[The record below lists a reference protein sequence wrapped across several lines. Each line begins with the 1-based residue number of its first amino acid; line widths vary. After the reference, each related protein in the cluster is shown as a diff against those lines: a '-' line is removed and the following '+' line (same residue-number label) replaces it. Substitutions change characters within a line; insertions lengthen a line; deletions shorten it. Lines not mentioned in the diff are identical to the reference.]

1 MREEYKMLAIGSLE
15 SQDRLE
21 ELLRQLKAAGIS
33 TDAISVAAADHQIG
47 SDPADEPPREG
58 GDRLRDM
65 AVGAASGGV
74 ALGTITGLIGLA
86 SLTIPGLGLFL
97 VGGPLAVA
105 LGDALAGGAVGA
117 VAGALM
123 GMRIPDHQAKQYE
136 QRLRQG
142 AVLVSVHARE
152 EGELNQAMTIMA
164 GAGASDLNRI
174 IRASSSRT
182 NSPVDSLPSESLAS
196 PANKEGDSTKS
207 SKYRPQQPS
216 PEELE
221 EAEQDAADPTHEKKV
236 PPR

>member
-1 MREEYKMLAIGSLE
+1 MNQEYQMLAIGSLE
-15 SQDRLE
+15 TQDKLE
-21 ELLRQLKAAGIS
+21 QLLRRLHAAGCS
-33 TDAISVAAADHQIG
+33 TDAIPVALADHKVG

-58 GDRLRDM
+58 ADKLRDL
-65 AVGAASGGV
+65 AVGTASGGAV
-74 ALGTITGLIGLA
+74 LGTLGGLIGLA
-86 SLTIPGLGLFL
+86 SLAIPGLGLL
-97 VGGPLAVA
+97 WIGGPLAVA
-105 LGDALAGGAVGA
+105 LGDAMAGGAVGA

-152 EGELNQAMTIMA
+152 EGELNQAMKIMA

-182 NSPVDSLPSESLAS
+182 ISPVDSLPSESLTF
-196 PANKEGDSTKS
+196 PPNKEGDSTES
-207 SKYRPQQPS
+207 SKHRPQQPS

-221 EAEQDAADPTHEKKV
+221 KTEQDA
-236 PPR
+236 

>member
-1 MREEYKMLAIGSLE
+1 M
-15 SQDRLE
+15 
-21 ELLRQLKAAGIS
+21 
-33 TDAISVAAADHQIG
+33 V
-47 SDPADEPPREG
+47 
-58 GDRLRDM
+58 
-65 AVGAASGGV
+65 VGAASGGV
-74 ALGTITGLIGLA
+74 VLGTVTGLIGLA

-142 AVLVSVHARE
+142 AILVSVHARE

-182 NSPVDSLPSESLAS
+182 NSHVDSLPSESLAS
-196 PANKEGDSTKS
+196 RANKEGDSTKS
-207 SKYRPQQPS
+207 DGF
-216 PEELE
+216 E

-236 PPR
+236 QPG